1 MKQLKIGHAARR
13 FCVSV
18 GTLLVAANAWTAT
31 WHVNG
36 SSGANG
42 NSGQDASSAKAT
54 IQAAIDAAVAGDTI
68 LVAPGT
74 YDAIDTQGK
83 DITIRSTDGAE
94 KTKIVA
100 RTDRGV
106 DSGGEVTAALLI
118 SDEVFGQI
126 GDAEDEG
133 GSYRYDVADE
143 WKTWTPA
150 GIPGSALEGFT
161 IEVNGVSTDDLV
173 GIVGGHIRNCR
184 LVCAETVKRFNLV
197 QVAVIENSLITAG
210 DLGVWI
216 DEYGNEDGDV
226 EALSDCIL
234 RNCTIYTGSMLCS
247 SQMANTIVYG
257 RNGKVYLDE
266 GANRPTLANCVFVGV
281 SGIAGRTGVT
291 VADPLFVDAAN
302 GDFRLKEG
310 SPCIDKGGTA
320 SGETDLAGNPRVV
333 NGTVDIGCYEYQE
346 NAGTVDADNVV
357 PAEGWPSWV
366 LGTWTGAVVNVVPQ
380 DDGTSEVFKGSYELT
395 LTSTG
400 LHEKYVFDDGEA
412 DESDNDNRGWKI
424 VESRDC
430 HVIATCWCWNDEKDD
445 KFDATYVFR
454 DASCKCGDGKSSFKM
469 LQREGD
475 DTVEG
480 TLTKVDADNVVP
492 AEGWPSWVLG
502 TWTGAVVNVVPQ
514 DDGTSEVF
522 KGSYELTLTSTGLHE
537 KYVFDDGEADESDND
552 NRGWKIVESRDC
564 HVIATCWCWNDEKDD
579 KFDATYVF
587 RDASCKCGD
596 GKSSFK
602 MLQREGD
609 DTVEGTLTKVDV
621 TDPDVPE
628 PLTLETALDE
638 KKLAQITTGGD
649 AEWTPLED
657 ATAKVGESL
666 VKSGAVGMEQSTWL
680 EATVYGK
687 GTLTFWWKVS
697 CEPDPRGRYTY
708 DHITF
713 TADGE
718 DKSRL
723 DGEKGWE
730 QVSVT
735 FTTDGA
741 HTLRWTYSTD
751 DWEEDGYQDCAWVDG
766 VVWTGDVAPSQ
777 PAMPTVVSDGGAVVT
792 GDAESGFTVRP
803 SAETEIVE
811 VVVPD
816 GLDPAKVTVAVTPGV
831 KTVRAN
837 GTVIKVMRGAHDITP
852 YLDIPKAVAGSVD
865 LTQAS
870 VKEEVVLEVLDTT
883 KGARIELNAAAPS
896 LTTTPTKKGL
906 VYRLKEGA
914 TLGEMV
920 ADADGDSKVG
930 DGAPWTPKVTVK
942 GGASGF
948 YSIRVSK

>member
-380 DDGTSEVFKGSYELT
+380 DDGTSEV
-395 LTSTG
+395 
-400 LHEKYVFDDGEA
+400 
-412 DESDNDNRGWKI
+412 
-424 VESRDC
+424 
-430 HVIATCWCWNDEKDD
+430 
-445 KFDATYVFR
+445 
-454 DASCKCGDGKSSFKM
+454 
-469 LQREGD
+469 
-475 DTVEG
+475 
-480 TLTKVDADNVVP
+480 
-492 AEGWPSWVLG
+492 
-502 TWTGAVVNVVPQ
+502 
-514 DDGTSEVF
+514 SE
-522 KGSYELTLTSTGLHE
+522 GSYELTLTSTGLHE

>member
-173 GIVGGHIRNCR
+173 GIVGGRIRNCR

-281 SGIAGRTGVT
+281 SGIAERTGVT

-302 GDFRLKEG
+302 GDFRLKED

-346 NAGTVDADNVV
+346 NAGT
-357 PAEGWPSWV
+357 
-366 LGTWTGAVVNVVPQ
+366 
-380 DDGTSEVFKGSYELT
+380 
-395 LTSTG
+395 
-400 LHEKYVFDDGEA
+400 
-412 DESDNDNRGWKI
+412 
-424 VESRDC
+424 
-430 HVIATCWCWNDEKDD
+430 
-445 KFDATYVFR
+445 
-454 DASCKCGDGKSSFKM
+454 
-469 LQREGD
+469 
-475 DTVEG
+475 
-480 TLTKVDADNVVP
+480 VDADNVVP

-914 TLGEMV
+914 TLGEMA